1 MRSSKEIK
9 LITNVEVY
17 AALNEVENESQLSNS
32 GEYPWTRST
41 VLKYLSM
48 TPASHL
54 SDSKWVWSLFLR
66 NRVRRFLAALE
77 QFEEKYSI
85 RFMPNEKM
93 QMINIIPL
101 QPVDVHIAGV
111 LELCNGIDCGG
122 VS

>member
-1 MRSSKEIK
+1 MYSSKEIK

-32 GEYPWTRST
+32 GEYPWTRSA

-54 SDSKWVWSLFLR
+54 SDSKWVSSFFLR

-101 QPVDVHIAGV
+101 QPVDVHIV
-111 LELCNGIDCGG
+111 
-122 VS
+122 

>member
-1 MRSSKEIK
+1 M
-9 LITNVEVY
+9 EVY
-17 AALNEVENESQLSNS
+17 AALNEVANENQLSNS

-54 SDSKWVWSLFLR
+54 SDSKCVWGLFLR

-77 QFEEKYSI
+77 QFEEKYGI

-93 QMINIIPL
+93 QMINIVPL
-101 QPVDVHIAGV
+101 QPVDVHIVAAFR
-111 LELCNGIDCGG
+111 EHHCIDCGG
-122 VS
+122 VSRKNDGRYGR

>member
-1 MRSSKEIK
+1 M
-9 LITNVEVY
+9 EVY

-48 TPASHL
+48 TPARHL
-54 SDSKWVWSLFLR
+54 SDSKWVWGLFLR
-66 NRVRRFLAALE
+66 NRVRRFLTALE

-101 QPVDVHIAGV
+101 QPVDVHIV
-111 LELCNGIDCGG
+111 VMLEKRDCIDCGR
-122 VS
+122 VSRKNDGRHGR